1 MVDREMVHAIIKDNK
16 VVVFSK
22 TWCPHCSSTKKT
34 FNELGVNFK
43 LMELDKTEDGDII
56 QDILVEVTGART
68 VPRVFI
74 GGESIG
80 GNSDLQTLHS
90 SGQLVPKLQKAGAL

>member
-1 MVDREMVHAIIKDNK
+1 M
-16 VVVFSK
+16 
-22 TWCPHCSSTKKT
+22 
-34 FNELGVNFK
+34 
-43 LMELDKTEDGDII
+43 
-56 QDILVEVTGART
+56 
-68 VPRVFI
+68 FI

>member
-1 MVDREMVHAIIKDNK
+1 MSLTYGYLNVCARHFVSTLCEMVDREMVHAIIKDNK

-68 VPRVFI
+68 V
-74 GGESIG
+74 
-80 GNSDLQTLHS
+80 LCL
-90 SGQLVPKLQKAGAL
+90 ALNLF